1 MHDGRRSA
9 HPLQKSKIAK
19 GRHSETGGSQD
30 ITRFAHRQPPRIES
44 NHYCSS
50 AVQSQA
56 ERSPVRQ
63 TPWDHE
69 DLVEPGQPRHLCVVD
84 ERPQNLCG
92 ITGFTSKN
100 WEPPQGRIRAATSTL
115 IHRGPDQSGV
125 FESRLFSMGAT
136 RLKIIDLHGGDQPI
150 LSEDGGTGIVF
161 NGEIYNHLELRRELE
176 ERGHRF
182 TSHSDTETVLHA
194 FLEWD
199 KECFSRLRGM
209 FAIAL
214 WNKSEK
220 RIVLA
225 RDRLGIKPLYISRQ
239 GEDVFFGSELKA
251 IFAHPEIER
260 HISLEGLDC
269 YLSLNYVPC
278 PWTLVD
284 GIEKL
289 PPGYWLEW
297 RDGQVTSDS
306 YWRLPFGPSKHW
318 TLDSAKDELDGLMQ
332 SALREHLLSDV
343 PLGVWLS
350 GGIDSSAILH
360 YAAQASSSQLKTFS
374 ISFRG
379 RSFDETKYIR
389 QVANSYG
396 TDHHEMDLPPETNLR
411 GAIEE
416 FAYYADEP
424 TADAGA
430 LPVWFLSKLSKT
442 RTTVA
447 LSGEGADELFGGYLT
462 YRANHLARYA
472 RAVPAMA
479 RRVALAAVRQ
489 WPVSDE
495 KIGLEYKLQR
505 FLEGSLLHPG
515 RAHTYWNGTFSD
527 AEKAALVRAPLP
539 LSLNQILEE
548 LLRLPANKDAL
559 AAFLWLDQKYYLAD
573 DILTKSD
580 RMSMAHSLE
589 VRPPFLDHRIVEFA
603 ASLPADLKIR
613 GSQQKFILRQLMR
626 DKLPPAVLTRAKIG
640 FDIPAHDWLR
650 GPLRDLLVDTL
661 QAGVAEHAELFNSE
675 ILLKFVRLHLE
686 RKANIGYHLWGLLI
700 LFLWMN
706 KWQIQTS
713 PRATQKVL
721 AYAETGSSI

>member
-1 MHDGRRSA
+1 MPSHAAGLD
-9 HPLQKSKIAK
+9 
-19 GRHSETGGSQD
+19 
-30 ITRFAHRQPPRIES
+30 
-44 NHYCSS
+44 
-50 AVQSQA
+50 QA
-56 ERSPVRQ
+56 
-63 TPWDHE
+63 
-69 DLVEPGQPRHLCVVD
+69 GQPKYLYVVD

-92 ITGFTSKN
+92 ITGFTTKN
-100 WEPPQGRIRAATSTL
+100 WEPPPDRIRAATSTL
-115 IHRGPDQSGV
+115 IHRGPDQTGV
-125 FESRLFSMGAT
+125 FESQLFSMGAT

-150 LSEDGGTGIVF
+150 LSDDGDTGIVF

-176 ERGHRF
+176 ERGHTF
-182 TSHSDTETVLHA
+182 SSHSDTETILHA

-214 WNKSEK
+214 WCKSEK

-225 RDRLGIKPLYISRQ
+225 RDRMGIKPLYISRQ
-239 GEDVFFGSELKA
+239 GEDLFFGSELKA

-260 HISLEGLDC
+260 SINLAGLDC

-289 PPGYWLEW
+289 PPGQWLEW

-306 YWRLPFGPSKHW
+306 YWRLPFGPSQRW
-318 TLDSAKDELDGLMQ
+318 TLDSAKEELDGLMQ

-379 RSFDETKYIR
+379 RSFDETEYIH
-389 QVANSYG
+389 QVVKQYG

-462 YRANHLARYA
+462 YRANHLSRYA
-472 RAVPAMA
+472 RAIPAIA
-479 RRVALAAVRQ
+479 RRLALAAIRQ

-495 KIGLEYKLQR
+495 KIGFEYKLQR
-505 FLEGSLLHPG
+505 FLEGSMMHP
-515 RAHTYWNGTFSD
+515 RHAHAYWNGTFSD
-527 AEKAALVRAPLP
+527 TEKAALVHGQLP
-539 LSLNQILEE
+539 HSLDQILDEMS
-548 LLRLPANKDAL
+548 RLSADKDPL
-559 AAFLWLDQKYYLAD
+559 APFLWLDQKYFLAD
-573 DILTKSD
+573 DILSKSD

-603 ASLPADLKIR
+603 ASLPAALKIR

-626 DKLPPAVLTRAKIG
+626 DKLPPAVLTRKKIG

-661 QAGVAEHAELFNSE
+661 QAGASEHAELFNSE

-721 AYAETGSSI
+721 AYAKTGSSIS